1 VASSKTSSSRQG
13 RGFVS
18 FALEADAAQAAE
30 AALADAFEA
39 GASGAEQRDGADG
52 RAPTWKLYAPAA
64 AAPAVARALAAHAP
78 AVRAAAPQAV
88 PEEDWSER
96 WKRGLRAIEVSPRL
110 RVRPSFVAAAADRA
124 EIAIDPGQAFGTG
137 AHASTRLA
145 LELIDALAPRLPA
158 GARVL
163 DVGCGSG
170 VLALAALRLGA
181 ARAVGLDLD
190 PLAVAAARANATA
203 NALGARLD
211 LVLGPIDALGAA
223 TFELVVANL
232 LRSEML
238 PLLPAIA
245 ARTRRSGHAVLSGLL
260 EGEVPGVVEAC
271 ARVGLRRQ
279 SERGRG
285 DASGG
290 RWSALLMRR

>member
-1 VASSKTSSSRQG
+1 MASSSRQSA
-13 RGFVS
+13 GFVS
-18 FALEADAAQAAE
+18 FSVQAESRQAAE

-39 GASGAEQRDGADG
+39 GASGAEERDGADG
-52 RAPTWKLYAPAA
+52 SAPTWLLYAPAA
-64 AAPAVARALAAHAP
+64 TAPAVGRALAAHAP
-78 AVRAAAPQAV
+78 AVRAAAPALV

-110 RVRPSFVAAAADRA
+110 RVRPSFVAAAAGRA

-145 LELIDALAPRLPA
+145 LECIDALAPDLSS

-190 PLAVAAARANATA
+190 PLAVAAARENAAA
-203 NALGARLD
+203 NALGARLH
-211 LVLGPIDALGAA
+211 LLLGPIDALGGAA
-223 TFELVVANL
+223 FELVVANL

-245 ARTRRSGHAVLSGLL
+245 ARTRSSGQVVLSGLL
-260 EGEVPGVVEAC
+260 EEEAPALLEAC
-271 ARVGLRRQ
+271 ARVGLRRRA
-279 SERGRG
+279 ERGRS

-290 RWSALLMRR
+290 RWRALVMRR